1 MFFTGT
7 PIIFTKGNEDCAG
20 HCLDRAT
27 TGKSWRVPSGESQVG
42 VPADSATSD
51 FKTRRLSMSISG
63 IGSQSGYNPT
73 EMAAQFFKKADANG
87 DGGIDKAEFK
97 TMLSQ
102 GPGSQTGTVD
112 TDKIFSEIDADGNGT
127 ISQAENENAM
137 KKMGGQ
143 GGAPPSGPPP
153 GGMGG
158 GGAQKSGTTGDSS
171 SSSGTYD
178 VKDTNKDGKVSLQEE
193 IAYAIKQS
201 GGGSDS
207 DNMTSSI
214 NALLEEMRKGQQYDS
229 QGGKS
234 VNANE
239 TKSILLSLYA

>member
-1 MFFTGT
+1 
-7 PIIFTKGNEDCAG
+7 
-20 HCLDRAT
+20 
-27 TGKSWRVPSGESQVG
+27 
-42 VPADSATSD
+42 
-51 FKTRRLSMSISG
+51 MSISG
-63 IGSQSGYNPT
+63 IGSQSGFDPSQ
-73 EMAAQFFKKADANG
+73 MAAQFFKKADVNG

-102 GPGSQTGTVD
+102 GPGGQTGTMD

-158 GGAQKSGTTGDSS
+158 GGTQKSGTTGDSS

-178 VKDTNKDGKVSLQEE
+178 VKDANKDGKVSLEE
-193 IAYAIKQS
+193 ELAYALKHPS
-201 GGGSDS
+201 SGSDN
-207 DNMTSSI
+207 DDKSSTI
-214 NALLEEMRKGQQYDS
+214 KALLEEMQKGQQYDS
-229 QGGKS
+229 QGGQS
-234 VNANE
+234 VDANE
-239 TKSILLSLYA
+239 TKSLLLNLYT

>member
-1 MFFTGT
+1 
-7 PIIFTKGNEDCAG
+7 
-20 HCLDRAT
+20 
-27 TGKSWRVPSGESQVG
+27 
-42 VPADSATSD
+42 
-51 FKTRRLSMSISG
+51 MSISG
-63 IGSQSGYNPT
+63 IGSQRGFDPT
-73 EMAAQFFKKADANG
+73 QMAAQFFKKTDVNG

-102 GPGSQTGTVD
+102 GPGGKTGTMD
-112 TDKIFSEIDADGNGT
+112 TDKIFSEIDADGNGK

-158 GGAQKSGTTGDSS
+158 GGAQKSGAAGGSS
-171 SSSGTYD
+171 SSSETYD
-178 VKDTNKDGKVSLQEE
+178 VKDTNKDGKVSIQEE
-193 IAYAIKQS
+193 IAYAIKHS

-207 DNMTSSI
+207 DNKTSSI
-214 NALLEEMRKGQQYDS
+214 NALLEEMQKGQQYDS

>member
-1 MFFTGT
+1 
-7 PIIFTKGNEDCAG
+7 
-20 HCLDRAT
+20 
-27 TGKSWRVPSGESQVG
+27 
-42 VPADSATSD
+42 
-51 FKTRRLSMSISG
+51 MSISG
-63 IGSQSGYNPT
+63 IVSQSGFDPAQ
-73 EMAAQFFKKADANG
+73 MAAQFFKKADANG

-102 GPGSQTGTVD
+102 GPGGKTGTMD
-112 TDKIFSEIDADGNGT
+112 TDKIFSEIDVDGNGN

-153 GGMGG
+153 SGPPPGGMGG
-158 GGAQKSGTTGDSS
+158 GGAQKSGAAGGSS

-178 VKDTNKDGKVSLQEE
+178 VKDTNKDGKVSLGEE
-193 IAYAIKQS
+193 LAYALKHPS
-201 GGGSDS
+201 SGSDN
-207 DNMTSSI
+207 DDKSSTI
-214 NALLEEMRKGQQYDS
+214 KALLEDMQKGQQYDS

>member
-1 MFFTGT
+1 
-7 PIIFTKGNEDCAG
+7 
-20 HCLDRAT
+20 
-27 TGKSWRVPSGESQVG
+27 
-42 VPADSATSD
+42 
-51 FKTRRLSMSISG
+51 MSISG

-102 GPGSQTGTVD
+102 GPGGQTGTVD
-112 TDKIFSEIDADGNGT
+112 TDKMFSEMDTDGNGT
-127 ISQAENENAM
+127 ISQTENENAM

-178 VKDTNKDGKVSLQEE
+178 VKDANKDGKVSLEE
-193 IAYAIKQS
+193 ELAYALKHPS
-201 GGGSDS
+201 SGSDN
-207 DNMTSSI
+207 DDKSSTI
-214 NALLEEMRKGQQYDS
+214 ETLLEEMQKGQQYDS
-229 QGGKS
+229 QGGQS
-234 VNANE
+234 VDANE
-239 TKSILLSLYA
+239 TKSLLLSLYA